1 MVATRSHS
9 KRMSQSSTLEVIRPA
24 PRAARERGYAL
35 IALLALMTVIMI
47 SMMAAAPSLRQQSRR
62 DRELEAIARGEEVA
76 EAIRNY
82 IHIAR
87 RPPTSMDELLEGAPV
102 GTKKIQVL
110 RESASHDPLSKTG
123 EWKTIKVNDPALV
136 TFIRDLTKYT
146 DGRPPNATTDR
157 DPTMTS
163 LAGQLPRVT
172 NILDVDSGGSG
183 RSDGDDDSSN
193 SNGPFIGV
201 ASRSQRDS
209 IVTYYGVDHHDGW
222 VFTPFYH

>member
-1 MVATRSHS
+1 MSKKSH
-9 KRMSQSSTLEVIRPA
+9 TLELLRLA

-35 IALLALMTVIMI
+35 VALLAVMTVLMI

-76 EAIRNY
+76 EAIRNFM
-82 IHIAR
+82 HLAK

-110 RESASHDPLSKTG
+110 RESASHDPLSKSG
-123 EWKTIKVNDPALV
+123 EWKTIKINDPAIV

-146 DGRPPNATTDR
+146 DGKPPNPTTDR

-172 NILDVDSGGSG
+172 NILDIDSGGSDG

-222 VFTPFYH
+222 VFTPFYR

>member
-1 MVATRSHS
+1 
-9 KRMSQSSTLEVIRPA
+9 
-24 PRAARERGYAL
+24 
-35 IALLALMTVIMI
+35 
-47 SMMAAAPSLRQQSRR
+47 
-62 DRELEAIARGEEVA
+62 
-76 EAIRNY
+76 
-82 IHIAR
+82 
-87 RPPTSMDELLEGAPV
+87 MDELLEGAPV

-110 RESASHDPLSKTG
+110 RESASHDPLSKSG
-123 EWKTIKVNDPALV
+123 EWKTIKVNDPGLI

-172 NILDVDSGGSG
+172 NILDVDSGGG
-183 RSDGDDDSSN
+183 RTDGDDDSSN

-222 VFTPFYH
+222 VFTPFYR

>member
-1 MVATRSHS
+1 MS
-9 KRMSQSSTLEVIRPA
+9 KKSNTLELLRLA
-24 PRAARERGYAL
+24 PHASRERGYAL
-35 IALLALMTVIMI
+35 VALLAVMTVLMI

-76 EAIRNY
+76 EAIRNFM
-82 IHIAR
+82 HLAK

-110 RESASHDPLSKTG
+110 RESASHDPLSKSG
-123 EWKTIKVNDPALV
+123 EWKTIKINDPAIV

-146 DGRPPNATTDR
+146 DGKPPNPTTDR

-172 NILDVDSGGSG
+172 NILDIDSGGG
-183 RSDGDDDSSN
+183 GGHSDGDDDSSN

-222 VFTPFYH
+222 VFTPFYR